1 MVSSRVIAIV
11 RKPLTHFWR
20 DEGGVSAIEFA
31 LVSTF
36 LLVPLLLGASELG
49 RRAWVKTQFENA
61 VQAGVDYALVKGCA
75 NATTCAFTAAGI
87 QNAVQTASALGTAVT
102 VAPPSGC
109 GGAYYCY
116 GCPASSGVTLS
127 ASSVTCGS
135 GGTSGTYAGLT
146 ATYTYSALYH
156 SCGNWLP
163 TSICPASSTATVTWT
178 VTAIARV
185 Y

>member
-1 MVSSRVIAIV
+1 MTIV
-11 RKPLTHFWR
+11 RKLLIHLWR
-20 DEGGVSAIEFA
+20 DEGGLSAIEFA

-36 LLVPLLLGASELG
+36 VLVPLLLGATELG
-49 RRAWVKTQFENA
+49 NRAWIKTQFENA
-61 VQAGVDYALVKGCA
+61 AQAGVDYALVKGCA

-87 QNAVQTASALGTAVT
+87 QNAVQTASSLGTAVT

-109 GGAYYCY
+109 GGAYFCY
-116 GCPASSGVTLS
+116 GCPSSSGVTLS

-135 GGTSGTYAGLT
+135 GGTSGTYAGVT
-146 ATYTYSALYH
+146 ATYTYSPLLH
-156 SCGNWLP
+156 SCGDWLP

-178 VTAIARV
+178 VNALTRV